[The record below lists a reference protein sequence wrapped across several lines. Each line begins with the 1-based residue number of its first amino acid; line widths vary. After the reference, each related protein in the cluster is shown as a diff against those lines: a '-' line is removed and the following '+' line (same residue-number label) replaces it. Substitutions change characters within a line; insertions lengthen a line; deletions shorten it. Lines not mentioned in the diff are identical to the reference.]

1 MNPSMELLENVL
13 FSIVLNHNPPDS
25 GNVVN
30 SYEFY
35 NHCFNQ
41 RADLERDHAA
51 LMPVSPIVIVY
62 ILH

>member
-30 SYEFY
+30 SDKEFS
-35 NHCFNQ
+35 
-41 RADLERDHAA
+41 E
-51 LMPVSPIVIVY
+51 
-62 ILH
+62 